1 MVNVTRKDGKESLE
15 NMIRRFNKRVQQ
27 SGVLAEA
34 RQNQYFEKPLS
45 RRERREKAIIR
56 KQRKQEKIKQI
67 RLGRRWLNR

>member
-67 RLGRRWLNR
+67 RLGRR